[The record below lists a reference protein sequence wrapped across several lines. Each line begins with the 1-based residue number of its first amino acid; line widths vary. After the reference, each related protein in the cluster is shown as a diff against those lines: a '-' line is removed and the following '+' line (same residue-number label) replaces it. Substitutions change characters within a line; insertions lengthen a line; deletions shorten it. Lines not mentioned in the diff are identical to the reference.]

1 MKLMVSPFEAPSGML
16 LLSLTIQAVLH
27 ISAAGP

>member
-1 MKLMVSPFEAPSGML
+1 MVSLFEAPLGML